1 MAKKVAGA
9 FAFVLL
15 ILLGIGSSVC
25 AQQDVSA
32 LTGVVTDKSGAEISK
47 RYYLQLHLFAF
58 HRQQLGSRQ

>member
-1 MAKKVAGA
+1 MAKNVAGA

-32 LTGVVTDKSGAEISK
+32 LTGVVTDKSRAEISK
-47 RYYLQLHLFAF
+47 RYYLQITPIRIPSTTA
-58 HRQQLGSRQ
+58 R